1 MVKDSSKYL
10 GNLKTTNKSF
20 LRYRKKPSKN
30 DLLESS
36 FVKIPSVLKTPKTLL
51 DIHPYTFNIKVVNN
65 NIFCTLSRSSK
76 GSIIVKC
83 TSGKYKI
90 KLSKKTIKFHINKII
105 YLFLKERKIKDITKN
120 KDNFFFNILASS
132 RLKIKIVKQVL
143 TFWSKRGVIIR
154 IKPTKCFNGCK
165 VSKIRRKKRKG
176 FCAYK

>member
-1 MVKDSSKYL
+1 MVKGSSKYS
-10 GNLKTTNKSF
+10 GNIKTTNRSF
-20 LRYRKKPSKN
+20 LRFPKKTSKQ

-51 DIHPYTFNIKVVNN
+51 DIHPYTFNVKVVNN
-65 NIFCTLSRSSK
+65 NIFCTLSRSDK

-105 YLFLKERKIKDITKN
+105 YLFLKERKIKNITKN
-120 KDNFFFNILASS
+120 KDNFILNILTSE
-132 RLKIKIVKQVL
+132 RLRPKIIKQVL